1 MRIVHAKIL
10 PIEGAPIED
19 GYLRFE
25 NGVIQEL
32 GDMTGVEEQ
41 PGDLD
46 AQGKYLLPGLVDL
59 HTCLGLKEE
68 CSRVEGNDFNE
79 SSDPLSP
86 QLRALDGFYAGDKA
100 IAMAREAG
108 VTAVVTM
115 PGNMDL
121 IGGQAMAVRLRGETT
136 GEMLLRAPCGM
147 KMALGEEPRAAFG
160 AAGKPPLTRMGQVSM
175 LRALLRRAKK
185 ALEAGAGDEKEEALF
200 PVLRGEMP
208 VYFHAHRS
216 DDIEAMVR
224 LAHEFG
230 FRPILVH
237 GADSGKMA
245 AFLARENMPVAV
257 GPLTLC
263 NARME
268 SIDLSPALPNAL
280 YRAGVR
286 FAITSDHHQSPLY
299 LLAVSAAFA
308 VREGLPV
315 EEALR
320 AVTLS
325 PAEIAGLDAQIGSL
339 RPGKFAD
346 MTLYSGHPLSYRS
359 RAEHVWIGGEAVL

>member
-245 AFLARENMPVAV
+245 SFLARENVPVAI

-263 NARME
+263 NARM
-268 SIDLSPALPNAL
+268 DLSPALPNAL

-346 MTLYSGHPLSYRS
+346 MALYSGHPLSYRS